1 MRNDV
6 CTLSVRAGNKIS
18 NKISLFVCDTCNGT
32 GGKGKC
38 RDAMKEGA
46 NREKVKLTS
55 LIFLPHFTQS
65 RIMSS
70 IYYF

>member
-1 MRNDV
+1 MDV
-6 CTLSVRAGNKIS
+6 CIMSARAENKRP
-18 NKISLFVCDTCNGT
+18 NKRSPFVCDTCNGT
-32 GGKGKC
+32 GGEGKC

-55 LIFLPHFTQS
+55 LVFLPYFTQS
-65 RIMSS
+65 RIMS

>member
-1 MRNDV
+1 MDV
-6 CTLSVRAGNKIS
+6 CIMSARAENKRP
-18 NKISLFVCDTCNGT
+18 NKRSPFVWE
-32 GGKGKC
+32 GKC

-55 LIFLPHFTQS
+55 LVFLPHFTQS
-65 RIMSS
+65 RIMS